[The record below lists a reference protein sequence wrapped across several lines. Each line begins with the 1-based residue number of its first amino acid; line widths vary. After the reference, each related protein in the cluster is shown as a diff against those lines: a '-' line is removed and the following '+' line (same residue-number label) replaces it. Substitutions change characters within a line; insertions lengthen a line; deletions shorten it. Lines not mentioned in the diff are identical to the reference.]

1 MSQESRPHLPARA
14 DSTPDAVRSG
24 KLEVDPLDPQIR
36 RFVSELAQAWLRYPE
51 TGTRSIVEMRRIAEQ
66 VRAPWR
72 EGGPAMAVT
81 RELQVPTAQ
90 GDVRIRIYRPQ
101 ANIDA
106 QPGLV
111 YLHGGGWTMF
121 SLDTHD
127 RIMREFAARAGV
139 VVVGVDYALS
149 PEAKFP
155 FALHQIVDV
164 VRWLHAN
171 ADSLNIDASRLA
183 IGGDSAGANLAV
195 GTGLFLRDA
204 GEAERLRGM
213 LLIYGCFTNE
223 LSQQAMNG
231 FGAEGNLLTSAEMTT
246 FWANYLATP
255 ADALDPLASPLRAQL
270 GGLPPAFLM
279 SGRCDVL
286 AEQSDAF
293 AARLR
298 AAGVAAVL
306 NEYAGATH
314 SFLEAVSISDVAD
327 RAIDDGAAWL
337 RACLRA

>member
-1 MSQESRPHLPARA
+1 MPARA
-14 DSTPDAVRSG
+14 DSTPDAIRPPQI
-24 KLEVDPLDPQIR
+24 EADPLDPQIR
-36 RFVSELAQAWLRYPE
+36 RFVSELAQAWQRYADA
-51 TGTRSIVEMRRIAEQ
+51 GTRSIVETRRIAEQ

-101 ANIDA
+101 ANVDA
-106 QPGLV
+106 QPSLI

-139 VVVGVDYALS
+139 VVVGIDYALS
-149 PEAKFP
+149 PEVKFP
-155 FALHQIVDV
+155 FALRQIVDV

-171 ADSLNIDASRLA
+171 AASLNIDTARLA

-195 GTGLFLRDA
+195 GTCLFLRDA
-204 GEAERLRGM
+204 GEARRLRGM

-223 LSQQAMNG
+223 LSQQAANE
-231 FGAEGNLLTSAEMTT
+231 FGGEGNLLTSAEMAM
-246 FWANYLATP
+246 FWDNYLATP
-255 ADALDPLASPLRAQL
+255 ADALDPLASPLRARL
-270 GGLPPAFLM
+270 DGLPSAFLM
-279 SGRCDVL
+279 SAQCDVL
-286 AEQSDAF
+286 GEQSATF
-293 AARLR
+293 AVALR

-306 NEYAGATH
+306 NQYPGATH
-314 SFLEAVSISDVAD
+314 SFLEAVSIAEVAD
-327 RAIDDGAAWL
+327 RALDEGAAWL
-337 RACLRA
+337 RACLHA

>member
-1 MSQESRPHLPARA
+1 MPARR
-14 DSTPDAVRSG
+14 DSTPDEIRPRQIKA
-24 KLEVDPLDPQIR
+24 DPLDPQIR
-36 RFVSELAQAWLRYPE
+36 RFVSELTQAWERYPE
-51 TGTRSIVEMRRIAEQ
+51 TGTRSIVEMRRIAEK

-139 VVVGVDYALS
+139 VVVGIDYALS

-164 VRWLHAN
+164 VRWLQAN
-171 ADSLNIDASRLA
+171 ATSLNIDAARLA
-183 IGGDSAGANLAV
+183 IGGDSAGANLSVA
-195 GTGLFLRDA
+195 TSLFLRDG

-223 LSQQAMNG
+223 VSQQAANE
-231 FGAEGNLLTSAEMTT
+231 FGADGNLLTSAEMAA
-246 FWANYLATP
+246 FWDNYLSTP
-255 ADALDPLASPLRAQL
+255 ADALNPLASPLRAQL

-279 SGRCDVL
+279 RAQCDVL
-286 AEQSDAF
+286 AEQSTAF

-298 AAGVAAVL
+298 AAGVAAAL

-314 SFLEAVSISDVAD
+314 SFLEAVSIAEVAD
-327 RAIDDGAAWL
+327 RAIDDGATWL